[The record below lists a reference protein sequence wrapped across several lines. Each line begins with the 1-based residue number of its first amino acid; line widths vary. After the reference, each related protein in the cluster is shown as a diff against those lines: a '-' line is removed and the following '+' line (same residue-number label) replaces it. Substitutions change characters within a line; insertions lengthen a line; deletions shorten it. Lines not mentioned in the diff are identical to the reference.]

1 MDDVVNNEVVFDGK
15 EKDKIMQRFS
25 RASGQLDAVKR
36 MIDEGKP
43 LNQVLVQLQAV
54 ISAIQS
60 IKVEIVQ
67 EQVRQNILEEIKKAF
82 QIMK

>member
-1 MDDVVNNEVVFDGK
+1 MSNDVVDNVVFEGNEK
-15 EKDKIMQRFS
+15 EKIMQRFS
-25 RASGQLDAVKR
+25 RANGQLEAVKR

-43 LNQVLVQLQAV
+43 LDQVLIQIQAV
-54 ISAIQS
+54 ISALQS